1 MGNMILLTIL
11 TVFSMNLFH
20 FSYCG
25 GGIREVFLSFDA
37 ILLKSAVSI
46 RNSNK
51 KLSELGETVQPYF
64 NETLS
69 VRTVED
75 YFEANLS
82 PYLKGPN
89 GGYRVK
95 FYFDAYS
102 TYYPSSGK
110 VEAFPQIFSF
120 QLEASFGGI
129 YTFCD
134 HKTFHIIEGASHD

>member
-11 TVFSMNLFH
+11 TVFSMNLFQ

-37 ILLKSAVSI
+37 ISLKGAVSI

-51 KLSELGETVQPYF
+51 NLSELGETVQPYF
-64 NETLS
+64 NETLT
-69 VRTVED
+69 VRTLEKHFED
-75 YFEANLS
+75 NLS

-95 FYFDAYS
+95 YYFDGYS

-110 VEAFPQIFSF
+110 VEAFPQVFSF
-120 QLEASFGGI
+120 QLEASFGGV
-129 YTFCD
+129 YTFCNQ
-134 HKTFHIIEGASHD
+134 KTFKIIEGATHD